1 MAYTG
6 ATPCNG
12 VSYGSFL
19 MALWIAIVREG
30 PRSIGLVE
38 VRSLQRIH
46 VCFKLQEGLSFCLMV
61 LGSNLVG
68 VARGVFWSLAVGLN
82 NALYLCLLFVSCSLS
97 RAMIR
102 AVISS
107 ALLRD
112 SWEFFGVVPF
122 AA

>member
-1 MAYTG
+1 MAYT

-30 PRSIGLVE
+30 PRSIGSVE

-46 VCFKLQEGLSFCLMV
+46 VCFKLQEGLSFCLTV

-68 VARGVFWSLAVGLN
+68 VAGVFWSLAVGLN

-112 SWEFFGVVPF
+112 SWEFFGVPF